1 MDYGKHLLLEVITKD
16 GKDLASV
23 AKMKKF
29 FDLIISRVG
38 FNIVL
43 KPMFYKFKPRVK
55 NELSGITG
63 MCVVSESHISIHT
76 WPERE
81 YFAFDIFSCSD
92 FDVNKVIDI
101 ISELFDVKELN
112 SQIIERGLKVNFKK
126 KTKKGA

>member
-38 FNIVL
+38 FNIVFE
-43 KPMFYKFKPRVK
+43 PMFYKFKPRIK
-55 NELSGITG
+55 GELAGITG

-76 WPERE
+76 
-81 YFAFDIFSCSD
+81 
-92 FDVNKVIDI
+92 
-101 ISELFDVKELN
+101 
-112 SQIIERGLKVNFKK
+112 
-126 KTKKGA
+126 